1 MKAKTISIVAYI
13 TIIGWVIAYL
23 QYKQREQKNELVSYH
38 LSQGLGVFIFAVV
51 LNIILTIVIS
61 VVPSLGSIL
70 VLAGLLPI
78 VFLIFGIITAANEAR
93 KPVPVI
99 GKVFEGMFNL

>member
-13 TIIGWVIAYL
+13 TII
-23 QYKQREQKNELVSYH
+23 
-38 LSQGLGVFIFAVV
+38 
-51 LNIILTIVIS
+51 NIILTIVIS

-78 VFLIFGIITAANEAR
+78 VLLVFGVITAANEAR
-93 KPVPVI
+93 KPIPII
-99 GKVFEGMFNL
+99 GKIFEGMFNF